1 MAALVVFSRATGA
14 VFLYD
19 AGMKVEAVK
28 IEDLI
33 PDQANARKHDERN
46 ISAIAASLQRFGQQK
61 PIVVDSS
68 GVVRAGNGTL
78 YAAQSLGWKKIDMVR
93 SGLENAE
100 AAAYAIADNRTA
112 ELAEWDTEVLA
123 SMLDQMDAEIQ
134 AAAGFSEQEIA
145 EIMAEIDPI
154 FEPGTEDEQGK
165 LDELKPK
172 IVTCPEC
179 STQFD
184 ARSNE

>member
-1 MAALVVFSRATGA
+1 MTKKENMVRVNLDSLTIDPV
-14 VFLYD
+14 
-19 AGMKVEAVK
+19 
-28 IEDLI
+28 
-33 PDQANARKHDERN
+33 NARKHDERN
-46 ISAIAASLQRFGQQK
+46 LSTIRGSLRRFGQQH
-61 PIVVDSS
+61 PIIVDRDNVV
-68 GVVRAGNGTL
+68 VAGNGRLEAMRAEGWADCLVVYTDL
-78 YAAQSLGWKKIDMVR
+78 SGIDRAAF
-93 SGLENAE
+93 
-100 AAAYAIADNRTA
+100 AIADNRTA